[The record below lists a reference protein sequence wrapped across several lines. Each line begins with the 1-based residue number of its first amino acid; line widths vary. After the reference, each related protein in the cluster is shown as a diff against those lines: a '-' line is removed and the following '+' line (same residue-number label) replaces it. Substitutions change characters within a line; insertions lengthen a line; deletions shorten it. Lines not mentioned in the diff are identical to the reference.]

1 MNIRFYGISVCV
13 FCGSACGKDSAYAR
27 EMYKLGK
34 HISNNNWNLI
44 YGGGNL
50 GLMGEIARGFDKSKS
65 KLVSIVPRSL
75 DKENILYSKPS
86 KKILV
91 KDLFERKRQ
100 MINLSDYIIVSP
112 GGIGTLDE
120 MLDILAL
127 NNLGIQNKKVVVLN
141 LNNYWEPF
149 QKLLLHIQ
157 KNNFLNDNEKCNLYF
172 FDTVNKTIKFIKN
185 NL

>member
-75 DKENILYSKPS
+75 DKKNIL
-86 KKILV
+86 V
-91 KDLFERKRQ
+91 
-100 MINLSDYIIVSP
+100 
-112 GGIGTLDE
+112 GTKV
-120 MLDILAL
+120 LDITDEILSLL
-127 NNLGIQNKKVVVLN
+127 NNETKNKELLN
-141 LNNYWEPF
+141 E
-149 QKLLLHIQ
+149 
-157 KNNFLNDNEKCNLYF
+157 E
-172 FDTVNKTIKFIKN
+172 
-185 NL
+185 

>member
-1 MNIRFYGISVCV
+1 MNIRFCGISVCV
-13 FCGSACGKDSAYAR
+13 FCGSACGKDSSYAR

-75 DKENILYSKPS
+75 DKKNILYSKPS

-127 NNLGIQNKKVVVLN
+127 NNLGIQNKKVLVLN

>member
-1 MNIRFYGISVCV
+1 
-13 FCGSACGKDSAYAR
+13 
-27 EMYKLGK
+27 
-34 HISNNNWNLI
+34 
-44 YGGGNL
+44 
-50 GLMGEIARGFDKSKS
+50 
-65 KLVSIVPRSL
+65 
-75 DKENILYSKPS
+75 
-86 KKILV
+86 
-91 KDLFERKRQ
+91 
-100 MINLSDYIIVSP
+100 MINLADFIIVLP